1 MSTKFDLKSFRENVL
16 HLTLEQFAAT
26 IGLDANA
33 VLSLEKDSS
42 QISLDTL
49 ALIADKFGITLDKL
63 VHYERPKLKPIRVQD
78 TWKSANFTKKALV
91 DYIEQG
97 HNQLLES
104 KDKWH
109 IEYVDELQNR
119 VNKFIRKPKVA
130 FVGRS
135 DVGKSALIN
144 FLLGVH
150 KMPTSWTPT
159 TSIPVYI
166 KHIKDRP
173 SYMKEDVWVF
183 KRGKNAKNGEWDDR
197 RLDDEKYCRQWKLSS
212 GNTQILDEYG
222 TRQGT
227 HYEDN
232 SAGAAVIFVD
242 SPILIDCDFI
252 DLPGYGT
259 GDRAE
264 DDSMTLDAKNKAD
277 ILVYLSLANG
287 FMRQEDIIYLK
298 EAIKNL
304 STVESKENPLS
315 NLFIVASQAHTVD
328 CGNMESLT
336 NILDN
341 GCMRFEKGLTKNFW
355 KQKEKITGITFN
367 HDILRRRFFTFT
379 MDIERVRSEFIDN
392 LRTVIEKLPAEVN
405 SKAKELVKSYAKS
418 VNIDLDKEIASFE
431 KILKDKEKYEVTL
444 DKILS
449 NEPMRANDTQSRRL
463 AIADDIVNYRQESIN
478 DFSDRYGSIMTI
490 DNIIK
495 IIKDK
500 EYENKKDDYQALS
513 NYLSSL
519 IEDDLH
525 DVLQKNSKKLS
536 KKIDS
541 FISAFESDCNLDD
554 VAKVQ
559 FDSSDI
565 FNAKKAFAS
574 GLAGLAT
581 FGGLA
586 VWASTLGN
594 LGAYILVAKGVSL
607 LSAIG
612 ISVGG
617 VGAAAAA
624 ISAIG
629 GPIVL
634 GIALASITAAAVWKL
649 LFGNWK
655 KDLAKKIVA
664 AADKQK
670 ALNKYVNYIDVFWDD
685 TQTAFD
691 KAADNMENEWKEKIN
706 NLKGLIDNYDVEDIQ
721 DRISKARNLKDF
733 FVNIPLLD
741 TFDKK

>member
-1 MSTKFDLKSFRENVL
+1 M
-16 HLTLEQFAAT
+16 
-26 IGLDANA
+26 
-33 VLSLEKDSS
+33 
-42 QISLDTL
+42 
-49 ALIADKFGITLDKL
+49 
-63 VHYERPKLKPIRVQD
+63 Y
-78 TWKSANFTKKALV
+78 
-91 DYIEQG
+91 
-97 HNQLLES
+97 
-104 KDKWH
+104 
-109 IEYVDELQNR
+109 
-119 VNKFIRKPKVA
+119 
-130 FVGRS
+130 
-135 DVGKSALIN
+135 
-144 FLLGVH
+144 
-150 KMPTSWTPT
+150 
-159 TSIPVYI
+159 
-166 KHIKDRP
+166 
-173 SYMKEDVWVF
+173 
-183 KRGKNAKNGEWDDR
+183 
-197 RLDDEKYCRQWKLSS
+197 
-212 GNTQILDEYG
+212 
-222 TRQGT
+222 
-227 HYEDN
+227 
-232 SAGAAVIFVD
+232 
-242 SPILIDCDFI
+242 
-252 DLPGYGT
+252 
-259 GDRAE
+259 
-264 DDSMTLDAKNKAD
+264 
-277 ILVYLSLANG
+277 
-287 FMRQEDIIYLK
+287 
-298 EAIKNL
+298 
-304 STVESKENPLS
+304 
-315 NLFIVASQAHTVD
+315 VASHPP
-328 CGNMESLT
+328 
-336 NILDN
+336 
-341 GCMRFEKGLTKNFW
+341 FW

-418 VNIDLDKEIASFE
+418 VNIDLDKEIE
-431 KILKDKEKYEVTL
+431 YKKKILKDKEKYEVTL